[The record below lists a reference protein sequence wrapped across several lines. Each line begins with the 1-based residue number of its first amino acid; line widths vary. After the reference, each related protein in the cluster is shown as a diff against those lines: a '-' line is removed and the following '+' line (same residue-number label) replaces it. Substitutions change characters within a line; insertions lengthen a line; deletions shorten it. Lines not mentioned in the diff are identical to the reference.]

1 MLRLKLKRYDIND
14 KSQKE
19 FNSIMGK
26 LSKNKITLD
35 EASHTLNIPSGELQ
49 DIMDSKTEPTPI
61 SSEPLLTYSEPKAI
75 KSIRGE
81 GEYKKDV
88 QKMASFKGV
97 IRPLTLSLKN
107 KNGGIYKMRIIN
119 IYVKPNA
126 PKEKKGV
133 IVRDAE
139 GNPIMKEYTRYY
151 EKKSYGV
158 DKQAIA
164 GGSESDY
171 YYPEKARWSKRKIKI
186 SEELKPS
193 EPEITRKKARK
204 NALRIKLKKGIK
216 SRCKCIKK

>member
-1 MLRLKLKRYDIND
+1 MLKLKLKRYEIND

-19 FNSIMGK
+19 FNKIMGK
-26 LSKNKITLD
+26 LIKNEITVD
-35 EASHTLNIPSGELQ
+35 EASHTLNIPSDEIQ
-49 DIMDSKTEPTPI
+49 NIVDSKVEPTPI
-61 SSEPLLTYSEPKAI
+61 SAEPTLTYNEPKTR

-81 GEYKKDV
+81 GKYQKDV

-133 IVRDAE
+133 VVVDE
-139 GNPIMKEYTRYY
+139 KGNPVMKEYTRYY

-164 GGSESDY
+164 SGSESDY
-171 YYPEKARWSKRKIKI
+171 YYPEKARWSKRKVKQA
-186 SEELKPS
+186 EEPKPS

-216 SRCKCIKK
+216 PRCRCIKK

>member
-1 MLRLKLKRYDIND
+1 MLRLKLKRYEIND

-19 FNSIMGK
+19 FNSVMGK
-26 LSKNKITLD
+26 LKKDKITLD
-35 EASHTLNIPSGELQ
+35 EASHTLNIPSDEILDMIDPQ
-49 DIMDSKTEPTPI
+49 TKPSPISTEPT
-61 SSEPLLTYSEPKAI
+61 LTYSEPKAI
-75 KSIRGE
+75 KSIRSK

-107 KNGGIYKMRIIN
+107 KNGGTYKMRIIN

-133 IVRDAE
+133 IIRDAE

-164 GGSESDY
+164 SGSESDY
-171 YYPEKARWSKRKIKI
+171 YYPEKARWSKKKVK
-186 SEELKPS
+186 SEEPKPS

-216 SRCKCIKK
+216 PRCKCIKK